1 MGRFR
6 QPAALTSRSRVLG
19 GGVALWCLTI
29 ASVAAAQTTDP
40 VAAQPVPGTPVAG
53 SAAAPSDDNA
63 AVQEA
68 PAQESE
74 SDIVV
79 TGIRQTIESS
89 IAVKRQEM
97 AIVDALN
104 STEIGDLPAL
114 SIGEA
119 IQTITG
125 ATSHQ
130 EKGGA
135 TEISLRGLGSFLSAT
150 TFNGREAS
158 NGSGDRAVNFNQFPS
173 ELVSGIKI
181 YKSQQADLIEGGV
194 AGTIELET
202 LRPLDYKKRSIQV
215 ELKGNYNPYQDK
227 IRGQGAWGWR
237 GTASYVDQFDLG
249 SLGEL
254 GIALGVQRNQVNN
267 PEETYAAG
275 STYYACNPLTNATG
289 NCAEI
294 TRQQGGAGSPFYL
307 APSSVTFRQIT
318 ESDKRDAFMGSLQWK
333 PNSKIDINLDF
344 QYSKRDYSEDRH
356 DLTLAET
363 RYALRNVQYD
373 DQHRLVYATGTSSID
388 AIGNY
393 LTRDEEYLGGGGS
406 ISWKATDR
414 LTISTD
420 VSYSQT
426 KRDTLQRSVRLRTD
440 PFDINNVRTPI
451 NNQRIPYTYDARNGF
466 ATQITLDPRFN
477 ANDWSLFSDDARL
490 RRDDEYKQDK
500 IFAARLDAGYEFDGF
515 LKRIDIGGRYSRRHY
530 ININNLV
537 EITQD
542 DRTVDKRVNLAC
554 RTPFPQ
560 TGYLHDAP
568 NQSITSWATFDT
580 LCQFRG
586 YLGTEDPGIGAD
598 TRAVDN
604 ADVTEKVWSGYVMGT
619 YDSQLGDTP
628 IRGNFGV
635 RVVQTDL
642 RSIGLRSGL
651 NVITN
656 SDGTIRLV
664 ENGDFATQ
672 TLTNSYF
679 RALPSVNAN
688 FELSPTVV
696 ARAAAYR
703 AMSRPAPSDLAAG
716 RTITLEDGT
725 AFADIKDAIGQ
736 IVADGSPSLKPI
748 MSWNGDLALEW
759 YPNKDTIV
767 AGTLYYKSF
776 GGGFVPVLINE
787 TFNIGGQDVSV
798 PVTQRQNSD
807 EKSRVYGLELTLTNR
822 FSWLPAPFDG
832 LGAKLSY
839 NYANSNFKNYD
850 IRLGNVI
857 DPATGVVTPGIIPAA
872 NLSGFSKHTGSAQL
886 YYQYKGLSLEA
897 VYTYR
902 SSYYQDFVGGNTQ
915 LRFVRPSNLV
925 NLRMSYNVNRNL
937 SLRVEA
943 LNVFND
949 AKVTDMPVYGS
960 SRQYHYYG
968 SKYFIG
974 ARVRF

>member
-1 MGRFR
+1 M
-6 QPAALTSRSRVLG
+6 PAE
-19 GGVALWCLTI
+19 
-29 ASVAAAQTTDP
+29 ASAAAQSNAGA
-40 VAAQPVPGTPVAG
+40 VVQP
-53 SAAAPSDDNA
+53 
-63 AVQEA
+63 E
-68 PAQESE
+68 PAQEPE
-74 SDIVV
+74 PDIVV

-202 LRPLDYKKRSIQV
+202 LRPLDYKKRSLQV
-215 ELKGNYNPYQDK
+215 EVKANYNPYQDK
-227 IRGQGAWGWR
+227 IRGESAWGWR

-249 SLGEL
+249 GLGEV

-275 STYYACNPLTNATG
+275 STYYACNPLTNPTG
-289 NCAEI
+289 NCNEI
-294 TRQQGGAGSPFYL
+294 TRQAGAAGSPFYL

-318 ESDKRDAFMGSLQWK
+318 ESDKRDAFIGSLQWK

-344 QYSKRDYSEDRH
+344 QYSKRDYTEDRH

-363 RYALRNVQYD
+363 RYSLRNVQYD
-373 DQHRLVYATGTSSID
+373 DQHRLIYANGISSVD

-406 ISWKATDR
+406 VSWKATDR

-440 PFDINNVRTPI
+440 AFDINNVRTPV
-451 NNQRIPYTYDARNGF
+451 NDQRIPYTYDARGGF
-466 ATQITLDPRFN
+466 ATQISFDPRFN
-477 ANDWSLFSDDARL
+477 PNDWSLFSDDARL

-515 LKRIDIGGRYSRRHY
+515 LKRIDIGGRYSHRRY
-530 ININNLV
+530 ININDLV
-537 EITQD
+537 EVLQN
-542 DRTVDKRVNLAC
+542 DRSVDRNVNLAC

-619 YDSQLGDTP
+619 YDSQLGNTP
-628 IRGNFGV
+628 VRGNFGV
-635 RVVQTDL
+635 RVVQTDV
-642 RSIGLRSGL
+642 RSIGLRAGL
-651 NVITN
+651 DVVP
-656 SDGTIRLV
+656 DGDGIKLV

-688 FELSPTVV
+688 FELSNDVV
-696 ARAAAYR
+696 ARVAAYR

-716 RTITLEDGT
+716 RTITLDDGT
-725 AFADIKDAIGQ
+725 GFSDIADAIDN
-736 IVADGSPSLKPI
+736 IIADGSPSLKPI

-776 GGGFVPVLINE
+776 GGGFIPVSINE
-787 TFNIGGQDVSV
+787 TFNIGGQDVTV

-857 DPATGVVTPGIIPAA
+857 DPVTGVVTPGIIPAA

-886 YYQYKGLSLEA
+886 YYQMKNLSLEA

-925 NLRMSYNVNRNL
+925 NLRASYNVNRNL